1 MPFSAV
7 LLLLRHF
14 QLLTG
19 ISFHVLYEPVGAFL
33 CLPFDVGKISV
44 AFAACERVCFVF
56 FSKYKIGV
64 SQFYRSVNCNT
75 PINVFLLS
83 VPFDL
88 IGSFV
93 SKAPQPLAFPVNQ
106 HIAFSLTLCCCT
118 QMTGIPS
125 QLQNFLIFNVYP
137 FDFKNNRSCAVIT
150 AGNHDFVI
158 IHPSSHD
165 CSALECGINVPADS
179 IPCL

>member
-1 MPFSAV
+1 MFNLKKETIKKNICLTLSIISAFV
-7 LLLLRHF
+7 FTAGLMC
-14 QLLTG
+14 TIMG
-19 ISFHVLYEPVGAFL
+19 DSSPVGAFL

-88 IGSFV
+88 IGCFV

-106 HIAFSLTLCCCT
+106 HIAFYLTLCCCT
-118 QMTGIPS
+118 QMTGIPF
-125 QLQNFLIFNVYP
+125 Q
-137 FDFKNNRSCAVIT
+137 
-150 AGNHDFVI
+150 
-158 IHPSSHD
+158 
-165 CSALECGINVPADS
+165 
-179 IPCL
+179 